1 MIPSDLKFSHYK
13 SESPLVCF
21 VGKKLKRD
29 LQIDYGAIIQV
40 IPAVPRHHFFKENEN
55 IEMK

>member
-40 IPAVPRHHFFKENEN
+40 IPAVPSTIFLKKMR
-55 IEMK
+55 I